1 MNKQK
6 KRKNIAFNKM
16 FEANN
21 KEKKRYKATKEQVL
35 SLWMDINEKEKRISE
50 RNQVIDKLK
59 KQVKNLYLN
68 NIKKKEKLAHAK
80 QKTNTLQ
87 ESI

>member
-1 MNKQK
+1 
-6 KRKNIAFNKM
+6 
-16 FEANN
+16 
-21 KEKKRYKATKEQVL
+21 
-35 SLWMDINEKEKRISE
+35 MDINEKEKRISE